1 MSDHAPRRPQA
12 AGPKWRVLV
21 ADDMAGTRLQLS
33 VAIRA
38 FDPQAVILEAATGR
52 ETLDLLVDERP
63 EVAFVS
69 LQLPEVTGAEA
80 LAIARMKGGRPVSV
94 LMSNLVLPRW
104 VDLSTEL
111 EAYEFLKKPFD
122 TEHVVQLLRAMQ
134 RMLGPA
140 RTLLIEESGQARQ
153 VIRRMMEGSRF
164 NLEID
169 ETEDARHGLKLL
181 RLTSYDLVIVDANL
195 SGGNGLEIACQ
206 TREISPQSRILLT
219 AGGDMARHASA
230 AKQFGIA
237 ALLAKPF
244 YPRDVDIALHAAF
257 DLRRPYLLNAIRK
270 VTTAAAV
277 QPGKVAAR

>member
-1 MSDHAPRRPQA
+1 
-12 AGPKWRVLV
+12 VLV
-21 ADDMAGTRLQLS
+21 ADDMAGTRLQLC

-38 FDPQAVILEAATGR
+38 FDPQAVIIEAATGR
-52 ETLDLLVDERP
+52 ETLDLLVAERP
-63 EVAFVS
+63 DVAFVS
-69 LQLPEVTGAEA
+69 LQLPDVTGAEA
-80 LAIARMKGGRPVSV
+80 LAIGRMKGARPVSV

-122 TEHVVQLLRAMQ
+122 TEHVVQLLRAM
-134 RMLGPA
+134 RCLLSPA

-153 VIRRMMEGSRF
+153 VIRRMLEGSRF
-164 NLEID
+164 NLAID

-270 VTTAAAV
+270 VTKAAAV
-277 QPGKVAAR
+277 QPGKAAAR